1 MRALTSSVL
10 AFEIIVVILFIPAA
24 IQESSMSFSN
34 LIFISLG
41 LILLSIMAMG
51 TIKKKYGILI
61 GYLVQIF
68 LILLGFLVNWMF
80 ILGLIFLG
88 LWIMALKIGRRT
100 DELKKKPQE

>member
-10 AFEIIVVILFIPAA
+10 AFEIIVVILFLPAA
-24 IQESSMSFSN
+24 IQESSMSLSN
-34 LIFISLG
+34 LILISLG
-41 LILLSIMAMG
+41 LILLSILAMG
-51 TIKKKYGILI
+51 TIKKQYGIFI

-80 ILGLIFLG
+80 VLGLIFLG
-88 LWIMALKIGRRT
+88 LWIMALKIGSRT

>member
-24 IQESSMSFSN
+24 IQESSMSLSN

-88 LWIMALKIGRRT
+88 LWIMALKISRRT

>member
-1 MRALTSSVL
+1 MRVLTSSVL

-80 ILGLIFLG
+80 VLGLIFLG

>member
-24 IQESSMSFSN
+24 IQESSMSLSN

-80 ILGLIFLG
+80 VLGLIFLG